1 VELPSVDDGG
11 RRRATRWAWLRARV
25 EGTRVPRTVPRDDA
39 TGTPDSVWRRATAR
53 TGVETHATL
62 QERARRRSERPTLRG

>member
-1 VELPSVDDGG
+1 MELPSVDDGG

-39 TGTPDSVWRRATAR
+39 TGTPDGAPPPRVLVPGSVPAGAD
-53 TGVETHATL
+53 A
-62 QERARRRSERPTLRG
+62 RRSESLSILP